1 MRARRFALVAIVGVI
16 LAADAV
22 AIRGAGAPG
31 LSSVA
36 TPDPVVARRDAD
48 AFRVKLGEISRRGGE
63 AATVRPDAA
72 RTTVTEPEVN
82 GYLTLDVADDLPAGV
97 VSPNVVM
104 LGQGR
109 ASGQAVVDL
118 DRVRQ
123 GLGANSVLNPLSYL
137 RGRLP
142 VVATGTLES
151 HDGIGAAAVRVGDGL
166 RRARAEVRAPADRQ
180 LLLEI
185 RNVSFRHQPRRPVRA
200 ARAHSRDPG
209 RARKS
214 HRRPITCRLESQR
227 LVVWLTTSSRRR
239 CSS

>member
-36 TPDPVVARRDAD
+36 TPDPAVARRDAD

-63 AATVRPDAA
+63 SATVRPDAA

-151 HDGIGAAAVRVGDGL
+151 HDGMARLLFESATVSGVRVPKFVLQQIVSYYSKSETFPSGINLDDPFRL
-166 RRARAEVRAPADRQ
+166 PARIR
-180 LLLEI
+180 EI
-185 RNVSFRHQPRRPVRA
+185 QVERGSA
-200 ARAHSRDPG
+200 
-209 RARKS
+209 
-214 HRRPITCRLESQR
+214 I
-227 LVVWLTTSSRRR
+227 VVQ
-239 CSS
+239 

>member
-1 MRARRFALVAIVGVI
+1 MRARRFPLVAIVGMI

-22 AIRGAGAPG
+22 AIRGAAPG
-31 LSSVA
+31 LTAVAA

-63 AATVRPDAA
+63 AATVRPEAA
-72 RTTVTEPEVN
+72 RTTVTESEVN
-82 GYLTLDVADDLPAGV
+82 GYLALDVADDLPAGV

-123 GLGANSVLNPLSYL
+123 DLGASSVLNPLSYL

-151 HDGIGAAAVRVGDGL
+151 HDGTARLLFESATVSGVRVPKFVLQQIVSYYSKSETFPSGINLDDPFQL
-166 RRARAEVRAPADRQ
+166 PARIR
-180 LLLEI
+180 EI
-185 RNVSFRHQPRRPVRA
+185 QVER
-200 ARAHSRDPG
+200 G
-209 RARKS
+209 RA
-214 HRRPITCRLESQR
+214 I
-227 LVVWLTTSSRRR
+227 VVQ
-239 CSS
+239 